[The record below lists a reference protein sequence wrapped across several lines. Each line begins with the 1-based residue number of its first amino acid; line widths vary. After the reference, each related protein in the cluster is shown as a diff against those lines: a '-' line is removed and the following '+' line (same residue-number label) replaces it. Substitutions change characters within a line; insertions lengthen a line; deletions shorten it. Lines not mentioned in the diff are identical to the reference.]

1 NLVLSFLALF
11 FLNSLHAQEEK
22 DWRNMKPE
30 QRKDLISKMKPEEKQ
45 ELLQQFRENMMME
58 ELDVPADKKDDFR
71 TLYNEYQESQNQI
84 TERFRAGSNFE
95 GINDGDAKQELDKSF
110 NLGQQSMNNGRNY
123 SEKVQ
128 KILEPQQ
135 ILEMFQ
141 NERMV
146 RTKILERKN
155 DNQ

>member
-1 NLVLSFLALF
+1 MKRINLVLSFLALF

-71 TLYNEYQESQNQI
+71 TLY
-84 TERFRAGSNFE
+84 
-95 GINDGDAKQELDKSF
+95 K
-110 NLGQQSMNNGRNY
+110 
-123 SEKVQ
+123 
-128 KILEPQQ
+128 
-135 ILEMFQ
+135 
-141 NERMV
+141 
-146 RTKILERKN
+146 
-155 DNQ
+155 